1 MMKLKTIYLFGLLA
15 FIFSCNSTSNLEG
28 DKPANETGNYFFD
41 FDELIHYRIEIDEN
55 VLLQKEGDK
64 NISPEEQLQI
74 DLIIM
79 DEPNSINDTSF
90 VAELEKIGFEKN
102 QIEKNQ
108 FEKINEI
115 FKEKE
120 VDEAIAYAC
129 IAVYRDILIFKK
141 NNKITGMAKICFS
154 CDQNRMYGTPAN
166 TVNFGQEGDYAKLNK
181 LLNK

>member
-15 FIFSCNSTSNLEG
+15 FIFSCNSSSNLEG
-28 DKPANETGNYFFD
+28 DNPANETGNYFFD

-90 VAELEKIGFEKN
+90 VAELEKIRFE
-102 QIEKNQ
+102 
-108 FEKINEI
+108 
-115 FKEKE
+115 
-120 VDEAIAYAC
+120 
-129 IAVYRDILIFKK
+129 
-141 NNKITGMAKICFS
+141 
-154 CDQNRMYGTPAN
+154 N
-166 TVNFGQEGDYAKLNK
+166 TTVR
-181 LLNK
+181 